1 MSRPL
6 DDTSASLALDGAV
19 LKRLREEKR
28 LTQLYV
34 SKVVGVTTDT
44 ISRWENNRY
53 PTMRR
58 DNALKL
64 AEALEVPIEA
74 LLLQPAADEQ
84 PAQPVPGRNHWG
96 WMVGLV
102 AGLLLAVVAG
112 IATWRQ
118 ATTPAPVTMRAARI
132 LPPHGAPGTAIPVQI
147 HLE

>member
-1 MSRPL
+1 MSGCQKGRQSRFTHWWRPAKL
-6 DDTSASLALDGAV
+6 QAMSGTPVDMSASLSLNGVV

-64 AEALEVPIEA
+64 AEALEVPLAELLRQPPVAEA
-74 LLLQPAADEQ
+74 
-84 PAQPVPGRNHWG
+84 PAQPVPG
-96 WMVGLV
+96 
-102 AGLLLAVVAG
+102 
-112 IATWRQ
+112 
-118 ATTPAPVTMRAARI
+118 
-132 LPPHGAPGTAIPVQI
+132 
-147 HLE
+147 